1 MVGLNSFLFLI
12 PICCGWFMLKTR
24 SKFLQLAFALLWF
37 SFLPNTLSILTDL
50 RYLPEQWNAMSNVG
64 KLGLAVQY
72 SMV

>member
-1 MVGLNSFLFLI
+1 
-12 PICCGWFMLKTR
+12 MLKTR